1 MDINQAKKIHI
12 VGDQGIGI
20 SALAKIL
27 AARGARVSGS
37 DVQTG
42 GHRAENVPTD
52 AELLIYS
59 NAVPADNAERVRA
72 GELGIPELSYP
83 QALGEMVRGKK
94 VIAVAGT
101 NGKTTTTAMIGWVL
115 EQAEF
120 DPTVIVGSRVLAWDS
135 NARAGKSE
143 WVVIE
148 ADEYKRAF
156 LNYDPD
162 IAVITNI
169 ALDHLD
175 YFENLTDIKKAFLQ
189 FTQKIKPGGVL
200 VFNMDDGNASSV
212 AGEFQGELIGF
223 SANEDKFD
231 LQAPGSF
238 NQANAAAA
246 VAVCRV
252 LGISQEAIIKALR
265 EFSGTWRRFEKIG
278 KLGKTEIISDYAHHP
293 DAIRSALQA
302 AAETYP
308 GKKVLVVFQPHQ
320 HNRTKKLFSAFV
332 EALRDSAA
340 ADMIIPEIFDVAG
353 REAGPDQDISSKD
366 LVKELKM
373 CGKQVS
379 YAGDLQDCEE
389 QIRKMADNYDAIIL
403 MGAGDIYKVAENLT
417 K

>member
-83 QALGEMVRGKK
+83 QALGELVLDKK

-169 ALDHLD
+169 ALDH
-175 YFENLTDIKKAFLQ
+175 
-189 FTQKIKPGGVL
+189 
-200 VFNMDDGNASSV
+200 
-212 AGEFQGELIGF
+212 
-223 SANEDKFD
+223 
-231 LQAPGSF
+231 
-238 NQANAAAA
+238 
-246 VAVCRV
+246 
-252 LGISQEAIIKALR
+252 
-265 EFSGTWRRFEKIG
+265 
-278 KLGKTEIISDYAHHP
+278 
-293 DAIRSALQA
+293 
-302 AAETYP
+302 
-308 GKKVLVVFQPHQ
+308 
-320 HNRTKKLFSAFV
+320 
-332 EALRDSAA
+332 
-340 ADMIIPEIFDVAG
+340 
-353 REAGPDQDISSKD
+353 
-366 LVKELKM
+366 
-373 CGKQVS
+373 
-379 YAGDLQDCEE
+379 
-389 QIRKMADNYDAIIL
+389 
-403 MGAGDIYKVAENLT
+403 
-417 K
+417 